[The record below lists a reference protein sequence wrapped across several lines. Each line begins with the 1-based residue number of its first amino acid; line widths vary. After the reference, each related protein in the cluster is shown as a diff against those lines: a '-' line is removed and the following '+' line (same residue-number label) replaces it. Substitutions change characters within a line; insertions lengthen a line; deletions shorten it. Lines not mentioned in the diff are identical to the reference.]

1 MENDAVTARLARFA
15 ADLRFEDLTP
25 EIRHQGT
32 RLIYD
37 TLICAVAG
45 SATKGTKLLSSVM
58 LESGGRKQATLL
70 PGGRRTG
77 TPVAAFLNAMSAN
90 DLDLD
95 DNLLYHSRMGNT
107 IICAALAVAEQVDA
121 SGQDLVTAVVAGY
134 ETAARVTLSMPGFM
148 KIEESESGP
157 SMVTPNPY
165 SFSFNTIGAAVAAGH
180 LLKLNAT
187 RMAHNI
193 GLAAYSAPTSSV
205 GKAVSKGSFTQ
216 IKPGMF
222 GWQAWSGCIAAMMAA
237 KGVDGDDTALDGPAG
252 FWKMIGAT
260 SVDWDIMTRELG
272 TRWWIQEIS
281 FKLEPAGTWMRPA
294 LRAMRTVIE
303 ENKLQPEEIH
313 KIDVYLHA
321 PSQKLF
327 SKSKPTRYLDAQV
340 SYPYLLS
347 VTALGIP
354 MERWQDPKVFR
365 SKALRNMIARVEMH
379 PDEEAREDLLREL
392 SVPPRRATGAL
403 TKVRVHARGREF
415 LARSRYGA
423 GDPGDPSTRATD
435 TDLDKK
441 FERFAAPLLAD
452 HAALALRSVW
462 GLETGTST
470 RELVGAFCRP
480 RRKPMSKN
488 NE

>member
-1 MENDAVTARLARFA
+1 MENDSATAQLARFA
-15 ADLRFEDLTP
+15 ANLRFEDLTP
-25 EIRHQGT
+25 ETRHQGT

-58 LESGGRKQATLL
+58 LSSGGRKQATLL

-77 TPVAAFLNAMSAN
+77 SPVAAFLNAMSAN

-107 IICAALAVAEQVDA
+107 IICAALAVAEQLDA
-121 SGQDLVTAVVAGY
+121 SGEALVAAVVAGY
-134 ETAARVTLSMPGFM
+134 ETAARITLSMPGFM
-148 KIEESESGP
+148 KIEESASGP
-157 SMVTPNPY
+157 RMVTPNPY

-180 LLKLNAT
+180 LLKLNAK

-205 GKAVSKGSFTQ
+205 GTAVSKGSFAQ

-222 GWQAWSGCIAAMMAA
+222 GWQAWSGCIAALMAT
-237 KGVDGDDTALDGPAG
+237 KGVDGDDTALDGPTG
-252 FWKMIGAT
+252 FWKMVGAT
-260 SVDWDIMTRELG
+260 SVDWDIMTRDLG
-272 TRWWIQEIS
+272 TRWWIQDVS

-303 ENKLQPEEIH
+303 ENHLQPGEIH

-327 SKSKPTRYLDAQV
+327 SKTKPTRYLDAQV

-347 VTALGIP
+347 VIALGIP
-354 MERWQDPKVFR
+354 MEHWQDPKVFR
-365 SKALRNMIARVEMH
+365 SRALRNMIARIQMH
-379 PDEEAREDLLREL
+379 PDEEARDDLYREL

-403 TKVRVHARGREF
+403 TKVKVHARGTEF
-415 LARSRYGA
+415 FAQSKYGA
-423 GDPGDPSTRATD
+423 GDPGDPATRATD
-435 TDLDKK
+435 ADLDRK
-441 FERFAAPLLAD
+441 FARFAAPLLGD
-452 HAALALRSVW
+452 HAALAPKTLW
-462 GLETGTST
+462 GLETGMST
-470 RELVGAFCRP
+470 RGLVAAFCRP
-480 RRKPMSKN
+480 PGKTKAGSKG
-488 NE
+488 